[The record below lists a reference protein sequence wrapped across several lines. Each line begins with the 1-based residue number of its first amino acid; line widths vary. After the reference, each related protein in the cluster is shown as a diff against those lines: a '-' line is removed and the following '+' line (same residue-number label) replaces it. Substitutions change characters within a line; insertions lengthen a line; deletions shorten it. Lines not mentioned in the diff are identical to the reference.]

1 MDLNQTKA
9 IAGVSALGS
18 YSLYSYYTNAHPFYG
33 TVIKSEKL

>member
-33 TVIKSEKL
+33 TIIKSEKL